1 MLSKEV
7 IKKIRHIEITTK
19 RLLSG
24 SYVGDYSSAK
34 KGTGFEFDQ
43 IRDYQMGDDVRF
55 IDWKAS
61 ARSNKLL
68 VKQYIEE
75 RNRAVIL
82 VVDFSASIFYT
93 SSQKLKFDV
102 LSEIAAVL
110 ALVADYGKDLASLLL
125 FTDKVE
131 VFIPPARGRK
141 HIHKIMEQLF
151 SFKPKGKKTDINCA
165 LDRLAKL
172 RRKDSIVFLL
182 SDFVDSL
189 SEKKL
194 YVVSKMYD
202 LVAIRCLDK
211 NERRLPN
218 VGFINIEDIESGEHV
233 LLDTRGRGSKKINKF
248 LFDRLHGQEYMFKR
262 FGVDYVDVYPS
273 ESFISDII
281 LFFRRRMMY

>member
-7 IKKIRHIEITTK
+7 IKKIRQIEIATK

-34 KGTGFEFDQ
+34 KGSGFEFDQ
-43 IRDYQMGDDVRF
+43 IREYQLGDDVRF

-75 RNRAVIL
+75 RNRSVIL
-82 VVDFSASIFYT
+82 AVDISASSFYA
-93 SSQKLKFDV
+93 SSCKLKFDI
-102 LSEIAAVL
+102 LTEIAAVL
-110 ALVADYGKDLASLLL
+110 ALVADYGKDKAALLL
-125 FTDKVE
+125 FTDEVE
-131 VFIPPARGRK
+131 LFIPPARGRK
-141 HIHKIMEQLF
+141 HIHKIMEKLF
-151 SFKPKGKKTDINCA
+151 SFAPKNKKTNINCA

-172 RRKDSIVFLL
+172 NRRDSMVFLL
-182 SDFVDSL
+182 SDFIDTI

-194 YVVSKMYD
+194 SVVSKLYD

-211 NERRLPN
+211 NENSLPN
-218 VGFINIEDIESGEHV
+218 VGFLEVEDIESGETL
-233 LLDTRGRGSKKINKF
+233 LLDARGRNAKKINNF
-248 LFDRLHGQEYMFKR
+248 LHNRLHVQENSFKK
-262 FGVDYVDVYPS
+262 FGIDYLDVSPCKQY
-273 ESFISDII
+273 IGDII